1 MRKPRRKADGKREPE
16 RPRPRSRA
24 RWLLLALLLAAAWAA
39 TADAPKATENDVKA
53 AYLYN
58 FGKFVKWPG
67 APGDQFPICVFG
79 HDPFGALLDAT
90 VAGEKIEGKPVVAR
104 RIRSPQEA
112 TACRVLFIGDSER
125 NQFQKVLD
133 DAGKGVLT
141 VSDIRGFARHGGM
154 IEFVKQQNRIRF
166 EVNLAVARRA
176 GLVLS
181 SELLKV
187 ASAVHRNGSD

>member
-1 MRKPRRKADGKREPE
+1 M
-16 RPRPRSRA
+16 
-24 RWLLLALLLAAAWAA
+24 
-39 TADAPKATENDVKA
+39 
-53 AYLYN
+53 
-58 FGKFVKWPG
+58 KWPG
-67 APGDQFPICVFG
+67 AAGDQFPICVYG

-90 VAGEKIEGKPVVAR
+90 VAGEKIDGKPVVAR
-104 RIRSPQEA
+104 RISHSQEA

-125 NQFQKVLD
+125 DQFHKILD

-154 IEFVKQQNRIRF
+154 IEFVKEQSRIRF
-166 EVNLAVARRA
+166 EVNLAVAQEA

-187 ASAVHRNGSD
+187 ASTVRGKGSD